1 MPVHPVN
8 IHTFE
13 SADKLAENLADEI
26 ADSLA
31 KAIKERGQASMVVS
45 GGSTPKLLFH
55 YLSLKQIDWQKI
67 TITLADERWVS
78 TTDASSNELLV
89 RSLLLQNHA
98 ACAHFIG
105 LKNNAPIAADGEQ
118 ACHYSISMIPRPFD
132 VVILGMGND
141 GHTASFFPGAEELS
155 KALDMRSG
163 RHCIAITPPD
173 APHQR
178 LTLTLPTLTDS
189 REIILHITG
198 DSKKKVLDEV
208 LTEGSPNDMPVRLIL
223 KQQQTPCTNFLGT
236 VTP

>member
-1 MPVHPVN
+1 MPVRPII
-8 IHTFE
+8 IHTFD

-31 KAIKERGQASMVVS
+31 KAIKERGQACMVVS
-45 GGSTPKLLFH
+45 GGSTPKLFFH
-55 YLSLKQIDWQKI
+55 RLSLKKIDWQEV

-78 TTDASSNELLV
+78 TTDTSSNELLV
-89 RSLLLQNHA
+89 RSQLLQNHA

-105 LKNNAPIAADGEQ
+105 LKNNAPTAVDGEQ
-118 ACHYSISMIPRPFD
+118 ACHYTIGMIQRPFD

-141 GHTASFFPGAEELS
+141 GHTASFFPGAEELN
-155 KALDMRSG
+155 KALDMQSG

-173 APHQR
+173 APHKR

-208 LTEGSPNDMPVRLIL
+208 LTEGSPNSMPVRLIL
-223 KQQQTPCTNFLGT
+223 KQQQAPVRIFWA
-236 VTP
+236 P

>member
-1 MPVHPVN
+1 MTPVN

-31 KAIKERGQASMVVS
+31 TAIKERGKACMVVS

-55 YLSLKQIDWQKI
+55 RLSLKKIDWQKI

-78 TTDASSNELLV
+78 TTDNSSNELLV
-89 RSLLLQNHA
+89 RSQLLQNHA
-98 ACAHFIG
+98 NCAHFIG
-105 LKNNAPIAADGEQ
+105 LKNNAPTAVDGEQ
-118 ACHYSISMIPRPFD
+118 ACHYTVGMIPRPFD

-141 GHTASFFPGAEELS
+141 GHTASFFPEAEELN
-155 KALDMRSG
+155 KALDMQSG

-173 APHQR
+173 APHKR
-178 LTLTLPTLTDS
+178 LTLTLPTLIDS

-198 DSKKKVLDEV
+198 DCKKKILDKV
-208 LTEGSPNDMPVRLIL
+208 LTEGPSNNMPINWIL
-223 KQQQTPCTNFLGT
+223 KQQQTPVQIFWA
-236 VTP
+236 P